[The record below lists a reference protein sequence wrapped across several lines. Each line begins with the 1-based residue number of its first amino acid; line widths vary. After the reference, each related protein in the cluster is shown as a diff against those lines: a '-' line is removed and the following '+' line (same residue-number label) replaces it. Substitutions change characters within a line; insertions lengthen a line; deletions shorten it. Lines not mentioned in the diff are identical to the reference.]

1 MPSCPSF
8 PPLNR
13 KNEPVDFWNT
23 TRFSCIHF
31 FSSPLSYFR
40 FSKFLI
46 CSYKFLT
53 TPEIHP
59 CTVPLTS
66 IISFQVLLRYM
77 YVSLCMVYVCVHAT
91 CVYVVYVSACVYS
104 YVHTSV
110 CMCGNMVHLCILWIC
125 VFMCTHMHVYVQK
138 CGTSMYCLNMCIHMC
153 THTCICAE
161 MWYICVLHA
170 HVYSYVHMCTH
181 CMYVCFCVYVGYVCI
196 HICRCSCVCN
206 GKGYRSLC
214 ITFFCF
220 PKYSFIYSF
229 IFQGRVLLG
238 SLGYPETL

>member
-23 TRFSCIHF
+23 TRLSCIHF

-104 YVHTSV
+104 YCTQACARVETWYICVFYEYVYSCVHT
-110 CMCGNMVHLCILWIC
+110 CMCMCRNVVYPCIVWIC
-125 VFMCTHMHVYVQK
+125 VFICAHTHVYVQK
-138 CGTSMYCLNMCIHMC
+138 CGTSVYCMHMCIHMC
-153 THTCICAE
+153 
-161 MWYICVLHA
+161 ICVHI
-170 HVYSYVHMCTH
+170 VCMCA
-181 CMYVCFCVYVGYVCI
+181 CVYM
-196 HICRCSCVCN
+196 
-206 GKGYRSLC
+206 
-214 ITFFCF
+214 
-220 PKYSFIYSF
+220 
-229 IFQGRVLLG
+229 
-238 SLGYPETL
+238 

>member
-31 FSSPLSYFR
+31 FSSLSPLFYFR

-66 IISFQVLLRYM
+66 IISFLSPKKRIPCNFSCLTAFNHFQVLLRYM

-104 YVHTSV
+104 YVHTSI

-125 VFMCTHMHVYVQK
+125 VFMCTHMHVYVWK
-138 CGTSMYCLNMCIHMC
+138 HGTSVYYLNMCIHMC
-153 THTCICAE
+153 THACVCAE
-161 MWYICVLHA
+161 MWHIFVLHA
-170 HVYSYVHMCTH
+170 
-181 CMYVCFCVYVGYVCI
+181 
-196 HICRCSCVCN
+196 
-206 GKGYRSLC
+206 
-214 ITFFCF
+214 
-220 PKYSFIYSF
+220 
-229 IFQGRVLLG
+229 RV
-238 SLGYPETL
+238 